1 MNGYIKYFENGRKN
15 TSFVIKDDMCLDKYN
30 EIWDKIKGKLN
41 IKFHSML
48 VDDEKHIKTKLTEF
62 DGVIKTKFLGDEI
75 PKEDRYC
82 TCIVCITI
90 DFVMRMEKKN
100 YPQVSLEGCKY
111 KIKKKK
117 MTKFINTELQS
128 ESESE
133 FNVELELWSES
144 EPGTE

>member
-1 MNGYIKYFENGRKN
+1 MSGYIKYFENGRKN

-30 EIWDKIKGKLN
+30 EIWDKIKGKLY
-41 IKFHSML
+41 
-48 VDDEKHIKTKLTEF
+48 IKTKLTES

-82 TCIVCITI
+82 TCIASITI

-100 YPQVSLEGCKY
+100 CPQVSLEECKY

-133 FNVELELWSES
+133 FNVQLELWSES